1 MEQHPPQP
9 SEYQQ
14 YAPQNVY
21 GYQQVVTEKPERN
34 KTVNIGLMLLYIYI
48 GITVLS
54 TALEVVISFATNR
67 YEHLAELQNYDS
79 YSSGVTIDTGAYT
92 AMVITI
98 TIIMLVVKVSLM
110 VLFTLMYRAGRTWAR
125 ILSAVLAILAA
136 LQSLWGL
143 ISIPFLAAVDPGIV
157 PDYMHSA
164 VVAARDTAIFTF
176 AFNAVG
182 GANAV
187 AIAIFLLK
195 KEASEYTAQYAAWR
209 TYRRSATEHAIYGS
223 QQMRY

>member
-21 GYQQVVTEKPERN
+21 GYQQAVTEKPVRN
-34 KTVNIGLMLLYIYI
+34 KTVNIGLMLLYTYI
-48 GITVLS
+48 GLTVLS
-54 TALEVVISFATNR
+54 AALEVVISLATNR
-67 YEHLAELQNYDS
+67 YEHLAELQNHS
-79 YSSGVTIDTGAYT
+79 YSGSVTIDTGTYT
-92 AMVITI
+92 AAA
-98 TIIMLVVKVSLM
+98 IIMTAIILIIEVGLM

-125 ILSAVLAILAA
+125 ILSAILAILAA

-143 ISIPFLAAVDPGIV
+143 ISIPFLAAVDPGTL
-157 PDYMHSA
+157 PDYMYSA
-164 VVAARDTAIFTF
+164 VMAARDTAIFSF
-176 AFNAVG
+176 VLNVVD

-195 KEASEYTAQYAAWR
+195 KEASDYTAQCAAWR

>member
-79 YSSGVTIDTGAYT
+79 YSSGVTIDTGTYT

-223 QQMRY
+223 QPMRY

>member
-79 YSSGVTIDTGAYT
+79 YSSGVTIDTGTYT

-143 ISIPFLAAVDPGIV
+143 IPGIV

>member
-79 YSSGVTIDTGAYT
+79 YSSGVTIDTGTYT
-92 AMVITI
+92 AMVITMSIWLSFRTIAI
-98 TIIMLVVKVSLM
+98 TAASL
-110 VLFTLMYRAGRTWAR
+110 L
-125 ILSAVLAILAA
+125 ILAPIQ
-136 LQSLWGL
+136 LRQ
-143 ISIPFLAAVDPGIV
+143 
-157 PDYMHSA
+157 
-164 VVAARDTAIFTF
+164 
-176 AFNAVG
+176 
-182 GANAV
+182 
-187 AIAIFLLK
+187 LL
-195 KEASEYTAQYAAWR
+195 
-209 TYRRSATEHAIYGS
+209 
-223 QQMRY
+223 

>member
-34 KTVNIGLMLLYIYI
+34 KTVNIGLMLLYVYI

-79 YSSGVTIDTGAYT
+79 YSSGVTIDTGTYT

-143 ISIPFLAAVDPGIV
+143 ISIPFLAAV
-157 PDYMHSA
+157 
-164 VVAARDTAIFTF
+164 